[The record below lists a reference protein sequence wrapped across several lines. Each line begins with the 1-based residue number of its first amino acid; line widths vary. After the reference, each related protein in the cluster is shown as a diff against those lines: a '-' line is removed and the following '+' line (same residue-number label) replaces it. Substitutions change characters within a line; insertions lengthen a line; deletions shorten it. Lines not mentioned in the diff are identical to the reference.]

1 LALEIKRKFLVVS
14 DEWRMLIREC
24 RIITDH
30 LIARFED
37 ASGKARI
44 RLCDN
49 VAMLTIKGSRRGYA
63 RREFHI
69 PLSHS
74 DAASMIEELGQGAA
88 VMKRRNEVSM
98 DGLVWQIDEYLGKLS
113 GLVTC
118 DVELP
123 SEDYS
128 LSKPGWAGA
137 DITANATFSSSTLVA
152 LLETGNDHEI
162 KRLLEGAGS
171 VSCLASR

>member
-1 LALEIKRKFLVVS
+1 LALEIERKFLVVS

-24 RIITDH
+24 RIITVH
-30 LIARFED
+30 LIAKFED
-37 ASGKARI
+37 AIGKARI

-74 DAASMIEELGQGAA
+74 DAASMIDELGQGAA

-113 GLVTC
+113 GLVTR

-123 SEDYS
+123 SGGS
-128 LSKPGWAGA
+128 LLTKPGWAGA
-137 DITANATFSSSTLVA
+137 DITANATFSSSTLAA
-152 LLETGNDHEI
+152 LLEAGNDREL
-162 KRLLEGAGS
+162 KTLLEGAANF
-171 VSCLASR
+171 SCLASP